1 MRVNYPYLHQQF
13 AEVDHI
19 FNDLRE
25 LVSTGEFTLGPYVEK
40 FEKKF
45 GDYIGVKHVISTN
58 TGTDALILALKAVG
72 VKAGDDVITV
82 ANSFYASAGAI
93 VAAGGTPVFVDCDK
107 RMQIDVTKI
116 ESAITKKTRAIL
128 PVHWMGVPADMDTIL
143 EIAKRNV
150 IEVVEDA
157 CPAVGAEINGKRCG
171 TFGKASGFSFH
182 PLKPL
187 NVWGDGGAIVT
198 NDDKVANFLRL
209 FRNHGM
215 TDRDH
220 IEMWG
225 INSRIQPI
233 QAVVAS
239 RVLDTVDHSNGVRIR
254 NAKILDEGLRDLPD
268 SIELPDRPDKYKS
281 VYQLYVIRARR
292 RDELLNFLRSK
303 EIECCIHYPVP
314 LHLQKAAE
322 NLGYKRGDFPESEKQ
337 ADEILTLPAHQYI
350 NEEQIEY
357 TLEQVHKFYKG

>member
-13 AEVDHI
+13 DEVDHI
-19 FNDLRE
+19 FKDLRE
-25 LVSTGEFTLGPYVEK
+25 LVTTGEFTLGPYVEK

-72 VKAGDDVITV
+72 VKAGDEVITV

-116 ESAITKKTRAIL
+116 ESVITEKTRAIL

-143 EIAKRNV
+143 EIAKRNG

-239 RVLDTVDHSNGVRIR
+239 RVLDTVDHSNSVRIR
-254 NAKILDEGLRDLPD
+254 NANLLDEGLRTIPQF
-268 SIELPDRPDKYKS
+268 IELPERSDKYKS
-281 VYQLYVIRARR
+281 VYQLYVIRAQN
-292 RDELLNFLRSK
+292 RDQLLSFLQK
-303 EIECCIHYPVP
+303 NKIECCIHYPVP
-314 LHLQKAAE
+314 LHLQKAALD
-322 NLGYKRGDFPESEKQ
+322 LGYKRGDFPECEKQ
-337 ADEILTLPAHQYI
+337 ANEIITLPAHQYI
-350 NEEQIEY
+350 NKEQIKY
-357 TLEQVHKFYKG
+357 TLELIHKFYK